1 MTGALPGG
9 NARAA
14 PDEDKGPDPE
24 LRPLLDAWRRDGRD
38 LIRAQRAEF
47 DALLAAIEPEM
58 QRRRHA
64 RAASLA
70 QVAANHAVVWH
81 PGIFASGALD
91 DLLGRLGAA
100 ALPMPFRRGE
110 RRAGP
115 LEILHVVTQVSAIGG
130 HVRMLWHWIGEDGGN
145 RHSLAMTRQTAP
157 LPGRLV
163 KAVQA
168 AGGTVSHV
176 NRTPG
181 GLLPW
186 ARNLQALL
194 AKADLVVLHVHNQ
207 DIIPFLALGGM
218 AERPPVLLVNH
229 ADHVFWL
236 GAGLVDCVLSTRQSG
251 HRLCADRRGFPP
263 ERNLVL
269 PLCLDPPPPAVPR
282 AQAKRRLG
290 LPEDSVVILTLAR
303 SVKYRSL
310 GGQSFADALVPVLK
324 GDRRRHL
331 VAVGPK
337 GSVDWSAAMAQV
349 PGQITVLPETTETEQ
364 FFAAADVFVDSFP
377 FSSITSMLEA
387 GLHGLPVVTR
397 YPFGPGCEIMGGDSV
412 GLDDNLVW
420 TNSLRDF
427 RGAVLRLVSDPDHRL
442 RLGRR
447 TRAHIEATNMGPDWR
462 RNLAAVYDAA
472 FRLPPRR
479 SRPPG
484 AERPQITDLDLFM
497 PFVFGTVLA
506 RPGEAARLALA
517 RELGLK
523 TMPNLQRLALCA
535 AMALRGELRFRKGWS
550 AWRNLVPEW
559 LTVRL
564 RISSSGGAQ
573 PGC

>member
-1 MTGALPGG
+1 MTGVLPGG

-14 PDEDKGPDPE
+14 PDDDKGPDPE

-100 ALPMPFRRGE
+100 ALPMPFKRGE

-157 LPGRLV
+157 LPGPLV

-269 PLCLDPPPPAVPR
+269 PLCLEPPPPAVPR
-282 AQAKRRLG
+282 AQAKRHLG

-427 RGAVLRLVSDPDHRL
+427 RGAVLRLVSDPDYRL

-479 SRPPG
+479 SGPPG
-484 AERPQITDLDLFM
+484 AERPQMTDLDLFM

>member
-157 LPGRLV
+157 LPGPLV

-269 PLCLDPPPPAVPR
+269 PLCLEPPPPAVPR